1 MRRRKNPNSP
11 DRLFLLTDSPSKDK
25 LGKVYEALII
35 LFYASPSSPSLQSR
49 LKDNAKILSKNS
61 TIQESIT
68 IWRQNLLFL
77 LKTQTHTHTHTHKDF
92 SSASYWWK
100 NTKSSF
106 KENVRTFSKNSTTLE
121 NIKISR
127 LKEDCKII
135 RELQARK

>member
-49 LKDNAKILSKNS
+49 FKDNAKILSKNS

-77 LKTQTHTHTHTHKDF
+77 LKTQTHTHTHTKIF
-92 SSASYWWK
+92 LQQVIGGK
-100 NTKSSF
+100 IPNLVLK
-106 KENVRTFSKNSTTLE
+106 RMLE
-121 NIKISR
+121 LFLKIPQ
-127 LKEDCKII
+127 L
-135 RELQARK
+135 